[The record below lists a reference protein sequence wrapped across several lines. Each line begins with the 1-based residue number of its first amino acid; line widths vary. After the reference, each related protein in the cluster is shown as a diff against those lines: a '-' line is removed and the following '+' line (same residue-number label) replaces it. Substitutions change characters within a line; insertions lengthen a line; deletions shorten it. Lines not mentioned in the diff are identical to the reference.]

1 MGATGAVR
9 TAAERLIAKGRHRL
23 RDRATVNAQKRI
35 ALAGRTPD
43 SFTEDELEAVVREEE
58 VKLIERLKK
67 GSLVSIA
74 IALGVH

>member
-1 MGATGAVR
+1 MDTTDTVR
-9 TAAERLIAKGRHRL
+9 TAERLINKGRQRL
-23 RDRATVNAQKRI
+23 RDRAIVNAKKRI

-43 SFTEDELEAVVREEE
+43 SFTEGELETVVREEE

-74 IALGVH
+74 IALGIH